1 MEAVSAAASI
11 AGLLSVTGHVISGL
25 VKLNDFVQSAREL
38 RIRTES
44 LEAKVGLLSGTLAE
58 VKAMLHT
65 FEKTPA
71 RRNWDAWE
79 SSTVTLRSHLVR
91 CGKDLDEWARS
102 STFANTSVSR
112 RRKFLDIIQNKR
124 LRGLADM
131 ESKLTHHRSQLIL
144 DIGTLNAASSL
155 LGLGKLDDVQE
166 EMQRLMESNLTSKA
180 ANERLHASMTR
191 AADSISNPEG
201 LRGHFSTISCAQ
213 MERFEA
219 QHLQTQNSIAVLSNS
234 IDSLAGSICSI
245 ANSLERLSQTFSK
258 RGGLGNRSISSEQ
271 SGSVSNE
278 PPRRRRRAQS
288 AVSEIEWSCGE
299 ALGMDDYFVEGNTEG
314 LLHCIFCLQ
323 RFSIGESREQARHI
337 VHTHGLDT
345 CDQGDTYSTLSSFSD
360 HLCNC
365 HAAQHPALEYNSVHM
380 MRFRRFSI
388 KIRHKRL
395 ADFVGPP
402 MALDLATNT
411 NQIEREMSDLL
422 SRTLFF
428 EQKRNHSRIH
438 AFRDMN
444 SAMECIAK
452 RVFTEPDP
460 PQLLVE
466 TLLRVAILEE
476 TLNVMFNR
484 PFPNNWGPVPKTM
497 AKESRS
503 SVGRTGQ
510 RRSKAVNAGRWYLE
524 DTDSR
529 HLAVGGPETAV
540 PDYSFCTECRNLAT
554 YKTFDDAASHLQR
567 QHFRVMGLPP
577 TKAELRALCHRFQAH
592 LLRDT
597 VEMENGSSVTA
608 TLSSLGG
615 RASRLDRIYWW
626 KTGVICESDHFL
638 AVLRYQ
644 FFMAGRKEI
653 LQSGIDGRKPTLTLM
668 NDVLPWGELV
678 ARGLG
683 DEGRM
688 EVDDGDKD
696 DCSSIWTKSDGAVD
710 GRDDYDIPDAVQ
722 VKRVLDSSPQPFLAG
737 FVGSD

>member
-58 VKAMLHT
+58 
-65 FEKTPA
+65 
-71 RRNWDAWE
+71 
-79 SSTVTLRSHLVR
+79 
-91 CGKDLDEWARS
+91 
-102 STFANTSVSR
+102 
-112 RRKFLDIIQNKR
+112 NKR

-144 DIGTLNAASSL
+144 DIATLNLASSL
-155 LGLGKLDDVQE
+155 LGLGKLGDVQE
-166 EMQRLMESNLTSKA
+166 KMQRFTESNLISKA
-180 ANERLHASMTR
+180 ANERLHASIAT
-191 AADSISNPEG
+191 AADSTSNLEG
-201 LRGHFSTISCAQ
+201 PRGHISTISCAQ

-245 ANSLERLSQTFSK
+245 ANSLEQLSQTCSK
-258 RGGLGNRSISSEQ
+258 RGGLGNRSISSQQ

-278 PPRRRRRAQS
+278 FPGRRRRAHS
-288 AVSEIEWSCGE
+288 AAFAIEWSCGE

-337 VHTHGLDT
+337 VHTHGLDA
-345 CDQGDTYSTLSSFSD
+345 CDQGDLYSTLSSFLD

-365 HAAQHPALEYNSVHM
+365 HAAQHPALEFNSGHM
-380 MRFRRFSI
+380 MKFRRFAT
-388 KIRHKRL
+388 KTRQKRL
-395 ADFVGPP
+395 ADFAGPP
-402 MALDLATNT
+402 MASDLATNT

-422 SRTLFF
+422 SGTPFF
-428 EQKRNHSRIH
+428 EQNRNHSRIH
-438 AFRDMN
+438 VFRDMN

-476 TLNVMFNR
+476 KLNVMFNR
-484 PFPNNWGPVPKTM
+484 PFPNSWGPVPKAM

-524 DTDSR
+524 DTDTR
-529 HLAVGGPETAV
+529 HLTVGGPETAV
-540 PDYSFCTECRNLAT
+540 PDYSFCTECRNLTT

-567 QHFRVMGLPP
+567 QHFRVVGLPP

-597 VEMENGSSVTA
+597 VEMENGSSVIA
-608 TLSSLGG
+608 ALASLGG
-615 RASRLDRIYWW
+615 RMSRLDRIYWW

-644 FFMAGRKEI
+644 FFVAGRKEI
-653 LQSGIDGRKPTLTLM
+653 LQFGIGGRKPTLTLM
-668 NDVLPWGELV
+668 KDVLPWGELV
-678 ARGLG
+678 ARGFG

-688 EVDDGDKD
+688 EIDDGDKD
-696 DCSSIWTKSDGAVD
+696 DFSSIWTRSNGAVD
-710 GRDDYDIPDAVQ
+710 GRDDYEIPDAVQ
-722 VKRVLDSSPQPFLAG
+722 IKRVLDSSPRPFLAA